1 MVALATTVTSTWIK
15 YAYLCG
21 LKKRLEKP
29 ESDINILIMGGSVT
43 NGAWARGCVC
53 ESDSCNISE
62 DLRKCLENR
71 DGNHCCSWPRQL
83 RRWLISK
90 TSARVN
96 FISYAIGGTSSS
108 TALNLYVEKLPKLPH
123 LDLVL
128 LDYSVNDACALG
140 NGMDTQV
147 FNKMEH
153 GMEWL
158 IRRLLVLYGRIRP
171 QLILLN
177 AMPAIFHGGYQ
188 YTTAYEKLARH
199 YSIPLWSYNDVAQSA
214 TVANE
219 SFSKILRWQDNFVE
233 CEVHPPWIV
242 HLYTADLYAAIIE
255 KELHR
260 CPSSSSSTSPST
272 SDQEQIDTLV
282 LPSPITGYDDIH
294 FCELDSPKY
303 LEISAEDIVRKNHH
317 KIIGN
322 YTGGW
327 RGAVEDRNQKWG
339 WIDEFPDINS
349 DDNLPHHSM
358 FFTLRESDNLY
369 QSKKD
374 LILRVAFLKTYNNT
388 GKFDIYLCGMY
399 LQSIDTCWGDP
410 KIRRS
415 TTELSFIPLN
425 GSVPTYCNRDP
436 SPSIEFRHVRV
447 NKTVEDG
454 CDRRHEKVS
463 VIDVTICN
471 AMDIFR
477 SA

>member
-1 MVALATTVTSTWIK
+1 
-15 YAYLCG
+15 
-21 LKKRLEKP
+21 
-29 ESDINILIMGGSVT
+29 MGGSVT

-96 FISYAIGGTSSS
+96 FISYAIGGTTSS

-140 NGMDTQV
+140 NGMDTQ
-147 FNKMEH
+147 NSSPIDSSQCH
-153 GMEWL
+153 ASNISW
-158 IRRLLVLYGRIRP
+158 
-171 QLILLN
+171 
-177 AMPAIFHGGYQ
+177 
-188 YTTAYEKLARH
+188 
-199 YSIPLWSYNDVAQSA
+199 WSA
-214 TVANE
+214 TIANK
-219 SFSKILRWQDNFVE
+219 SFSKILRWQDNCVE

-255 KELHR
+255 KEFHR
-260 CPSSSSSTSPST
+260 CSSSSSTSPST

-282 LPSPITGYDDIH
+282 LPAPITGYDDIH

-349 DDNLPHHSM
+349 DGNLPHHSM

-374 LILRVAFLKTYNNT
+374 LILR
-388 GKFDIYLCGMY
+388 
-399 LQSIDTCWGDP
+399 SIDTCWGDP

-436 SPSIEFRHVRV
+436 SPSVEFRH
-447 NKTVEDG
+447 
-454 CDRRHEKVS
+454 
-463 VIDVTICN
+463 
-471 AMDIFR
+471 
-477 SA
+477 